1 MGPRNGWGEGPTA
14 DPAGREA
21 VRAAE
26 QTVSDAWISQLL
38 VAEHEASVEAAECLR
53 ACGRL
58 AERLVALKESG
69 DTVKIGELREH
80 LERADRRSADAM
92 ADYDGVRDLLA
103 QELEGWASTTRVRIA
118 ASRADRGRGDG

>member
-1 MGPRNGWGEGPTA
+1 MGPRNGWDEGPTA
-14 DPAGREA
+14 DSAGREA

-26 QTVSDAWISQLL
+26 QTVSDAWIGQLL

-58 AERLVALKESG
+58 AARLVALQAAG
-69 DTVKIGELREH
+69 DTAAVDELRER
-80 LERADRRSADAM
+80 LERANGRSADAM